1 MRAEWKVQGI
11 FPQSFA
17 EVVSQTDERQSNT
30 VGQKHLLCFLFESRI
45 SNSDFPCGQTRFFQ
59 EVATA

>member
-17 EVVSQTDERQSNT
+17 EVKSLTDERHSNT
-30 VGQKHLLCFLFESRI
+30 VVKHLLCFLFESRI